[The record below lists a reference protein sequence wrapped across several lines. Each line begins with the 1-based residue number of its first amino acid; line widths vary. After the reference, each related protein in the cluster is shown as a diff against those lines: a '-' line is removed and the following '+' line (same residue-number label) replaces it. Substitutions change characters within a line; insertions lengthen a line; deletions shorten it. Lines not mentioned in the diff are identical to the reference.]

1 MSFSAQPPK
10 MAMQL
15 FEPDPHTVYTIEEA
29 AHLAQMSR
37 HMILVYCKRGLI
49 SPAVESRK
57 HGYYF
62 NGDTVRSLRRI
73 QNLRTIGGINLAGIK
88 IILDLSNEV
97 EELRSAVTHNGSL
110 IP

>member
-37 HMILVYCKRGLI
+37 HMILVYCKRG
-49 SPAVESRK
+49 
-57 HGYYF
+57 
-62 NGDTVRSLRRI
+62 
-73 QNLRTIGGINLAGIK
+73 
-88 IILDLSNEV
+88 
-97 EELRSAVTHNGSL
+97 
-110 IP
+110 